1 MDRSDDV
8 LQQQA
13 NSLLAS
19 TNGDINYGSLINS
32 NTSSMGNFGNNN
44 NNNNNGNGNGN
55 NNNNSNGNGQQNSGN
70 SNQQTTGNGE
80 TRPANV
86 YTMPG
91 ILHFLQHEWNRFEY
105 ERQQWDVDRAELMV
119 TYSRILAYLDE
130 TKLF

>member
-19 TNGDINYGSLINS
+19 GTNGDINYGSLINT
-32 NTSSMGNFGNNN
+32 NAPNMNNFPGGNNA
-44 NNNNNGNGNGN
+44 
-55 NNNNSNGNGQQNSGN
+55 QQNSGN
-70 SNQQTTGNGE
+70 NGNNSNQQTGNGE
-80 TRPANV
+80 PRPANA

-105 ERQQWDVDRAELMV
+105 ERQQWDIDRAELMV
-119 TYSRILAYLDE
+119 
-130 TKLF
+130 